1 MKHYE
6 GWDPRIEIEKEKYKY
21 SFYESEYIGAMT
33 TARRK
38 PWYNKKELWSETTEL
53 KFEDEYFSVPIGYKE
68 HLQSR
73 YGDYMKL
80 PWAYSRVDEMHEF
93 QTWQIDD

>member
-1 MKHYE
+1 
-6 GWDPRIEIEKEKYKY
+6 
-21 SFYESEYIGAMT
+21 MT

-80 PWAYSRVDEMHEF
+80 P
-93 QTWQIDD
+93 